1 MEAEE
6 TEMSNAPDDP
16 GHRPPPPRQGDPQP
30 YQGDPQPYS
39 PAYQGDPQA
48 YPGGQP
54 PYGGYAP
61 PPPNQPPPPPAG
73 PWQGP
78 PPGYGPPQPG
88 PQSSPPYTPRPTGKG
103 FFGALLDA
111 NFDHM
116 VTVKLA
122 KFIYLVFLTLI
133 SLFALVIL
141 WYGYS
146 ILKWNTILGIM
157 VIFAAPLTWIFYVL
171 IVRVSME
178 FVINQFKI
186 TEHLKAIRERGDL
199 R

>member
-1 MEAEE
+1 
-6 TEMSNAPDDP
+6 MSNAPDDP

-30 YQGDPQPYS
+30 YQGDPQPYRDDS
-39 PAYQGDPQA
+39 QPYQGDPGPYQ
-48 YPGGQP
+48 GGQP
-54 PYGGYAP
+54 PYSGYP
-61 PPPNQPPPPPAG
+61 PPPNQPPPPAS

-78 PPGYGPPQPG
+78 PPGYGPPPHAPQGSPG
-88 PQSSPPYTPRPTGKG
+88 YPPRPAGKG
-103 FFGALLDA
+103 FFGAIFDM

-116 VTVKLA
+116 ITVKLA
-122 KFIYLVFLTLI
+122 RVIYVVFLLLI
-133 SLFALVIL
+133 SFFSLIIL

-146 ILKWNTILGIM
+146 IFQWNALLGLM
-157 VIFAAPLTWIFYVL
+157 VSFAAPLTWIFYVL
-171 IVRVSME
+171 VLRVSME